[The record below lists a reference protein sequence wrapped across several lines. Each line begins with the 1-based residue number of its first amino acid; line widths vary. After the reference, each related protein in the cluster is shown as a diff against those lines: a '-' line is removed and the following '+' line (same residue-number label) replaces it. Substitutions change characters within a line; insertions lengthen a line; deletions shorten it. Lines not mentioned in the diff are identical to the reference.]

1 MREDVARWNL
11 KYGALTLEKEP
22 DTTLISVRQK
32 LRAEGL
38 AIDVACG
45 GGANTHFISDC
56 GYEVVGLDCSFEALR
71 KAKLLASYRLVSFV
85 VADVDD
91 FVWPTSVFMLVSVVK
106 FLNRRLFKSLAE
118 SVKPGGQLFYKTFNA
133 RHLINNPR
141 FSPDY
146 VLRLGELVDWLY
158 DWDIQETNDLPDN
171 IESFSYILAKKPK
184 DYEKAAIPVCERP
197 RISA

>member
-1 MREDVARWNL
+1 MREDVARWNW
-11 KYGALTLEKEP
+11 KYRALTLEKEP
-22 DTTLISVRQK
+22 DATLMSVRCK

-45 GGANTHFISDC
+45 GGANTHFISNC
-56 GYEVVGLDCSFEALR
+56 GYEVIGLDCSFEALR

-91 FVWPTSVFMLVSVVK
+91 FVWPTSVFTLVNVVK

-133 RHLINNPR
+133 RHLIKNPR

-184 DYEKAAIPVCERP
+184 NYEKAAIPVCERP

>member
-71 KAKLLASYRLVSFV
+71 KAKLLAS
-85 VADVDD
+85 
-91 FVWPTSVFMLVSVVK
+91 
-106 FLNRRLFKSLAE
+106 
-118 SVKPGGQLFYKTFNA
+118 
-133 RHLINNPR
+133 
-141 FSPDY
+141 
-146 VLRLGELVDWLY
+146 
-158 DWDIQETNDLPDN
+158 
-171 IESFSYILAKKPK
+171 
-184 DYEKAAIPVCERP
+184 
-197 RISA
+197 

>member
-106 FLNRRLFKSLAE
+106 FLNRRLFNSLAE